1 MKKFNTSLASLE
13 RLIGQ
18 LELEFITQLLAVI
31 WRVIA
36 AVQSF
41 FYTRDHARQHRQI

>member
-13 RLIGQ
+13 QLIRQ
-18 LELEFITQLLAVI
+18 LELEYITQLLAVI

-41 FYTRDHARQHRQI
+41 FHTRDHTGQHRQI

>member
-1 MKKFNTSLASLE
+1 MNNFTTSLASLE
-13 RLIGQ
+13 RLVRL
-18 LELEFITQLLAVI
+18 LELDFISQLLAVI

-41 FYTRDHARQHRQI
+41 FHFRDHALQY